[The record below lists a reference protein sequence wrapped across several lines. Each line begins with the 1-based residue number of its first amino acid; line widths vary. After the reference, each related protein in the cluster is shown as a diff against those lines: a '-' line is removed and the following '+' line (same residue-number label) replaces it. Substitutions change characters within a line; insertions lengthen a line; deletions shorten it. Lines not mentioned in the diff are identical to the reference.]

1 MRAALLDPNFPTAK
15 DDGKRAERSAQ
26 PVQSSEQA
34 EARTQAKVLD
44 SMFSHTGLWLG
55 SLVGSTNQV
64 GQRKRARPTTP

>member
-44 SMFSHTGLWLG
+44 SVFSHTGLWLG
-55 SLVGSTNQV
+55 ALFGSTNQV
-64 GQRKRARPTTP
+64 GQRKRARRTTP